1 MIVAAVADGES
12 VIVIAVDVVVDA
24 DSAGEDVVR
33 VDGADPEAYDTAAAV
48 VDWASD
54 GVGCAAGWASL
65 DSGVV
70 VGVGG
75 A

>member
-1 MIVAAVADGES
+1 MIADAVADGES
-12 VIVIAVDVVVDA
+12 ASVIAVDVAVAA

-54 GVGCAAGWASL
+54 VVGGAAGWASL

-70 VGVGG
+70 VGVGD